1 MSVVNQQVAIEFPQ
15 RSDSIINNFNASM
28 KKQQDP
34 DLLNVSGSR
43 ESIVNVFNASL
54 KKQQDADHLTISN
67 SEGEVISPVK
77 MKENFKQIITE
88 EDY

>member
-1 MSVVNQQVAIEFPQ
+1 
-15 RSDSIINNFNASM
+15 M

-34 DLLNVSGSR
+34 DLLNISGSR

-77 MKENFKQIITE
+77 MKENFKQIEKKYKKQGVEFTVATDTSIPTIESNTE
-88 EDY
+88 Q